1 MKTLE
6 EYAVNRLEKLEDSN
20 RKLKDQNFRLNE
32 ENNALVDEIKEISKR
47 MKLHAVSERG
57 CFYIDFDTIWS
68 NYDDKTFIKFCEW
81 FDLEIP
87 NQDEEEEVTEESNDS
102 KEA

>member
-20 RKLKDQNFRLNE
+20 RKLKEQNFHLNE
-32 ENNALVDEIKEISKR
+32 ENNALVDEIKEIGKR
-47 MKLHAVSERG
+47 MKIHATSGRG

-68 NYDDKTFIKFCEW
+68 NYDDETFIKFCEW

-87 NQDEEEEVTEESNDS
+87 NQDEEEEATEESSDS